1 MKYIISTICAAL
13 LIVCTYQFV
22 KISKLNAEIKIQ
34 NEKLNRI
41 KEYFGI
47 SLGNDSVSM
56 NENILLRA
64 KNLRDQLDSKTAK
77 INESESQLKS
87 MNTQLLKATSLN
99 RNYSSIMMESQKQ
112 KQILK
117 SQIANIQR
125 NLLANESKLR
135 ETIQKH
141 QKEITVLKE
150 VVETKIKQADASGY
164 RRGMSE
170 RMARRKA
177 SIDDRPI
184 QQSPLNDKQNLF

>member
-1 MKYIISTICAAL
+1 MKYFINTICATL
-13 LIVCTYQFV
+13 LVVCTYQII
-22 KISKLNAEIKIQ
+22 KISKLNAEIEIQ

-47 SLGNDSVSM
+47 SLGNDSVSL

-125 NLLANESKLR
+125 DLLANESKLR

-177 SIDDRPI
+177 SFDDRPS

>member
-1 MKYIISTICAAL
+1 M
-13 LIVCTYQFV
+13 
-22 KISKLNAEIKIQ
+22 
-34 NEKLNRI
+34 
-41 KEYFGI
+41 
-47 SLGNDSVSM
+47 
-56 NENILLRA
+56 
-64 KNLRDQLDSKTAK
+64 
-77 INESESQLKS
+77 
-87 MNTQLLKATSLN
+87 
-99 RNYSSIMMESQKQ
+99 
-112 KQILK
+112 K

-125 NLLANESKLR
+125 DLLANESKLR

-184 QQSPLNDKQNLF
+184 QQSPLNDKKNLF

>member
-1 MKYIISTICAAL
+1 ML
-13 LIVCTYQFV
+13 
-22 KISKLNAEIKIQ
+22 
-34 NEKLNRI
+34 
-41 KEYFGI
+41 
-47 SLGNDSVSM
+47 
-56 NENILLRA
+56 

>member
-64 KNLRDQLDSKTAK
+64 KNLRDQLDTKTAK

-177 SIDDRPI
+177 SFDDRPS

>member
-1 MKYIISTICAAL
+1 MKYIFSTICATF
-13 LIVCTYQFV
+13 LIVCTYQFI
-22 KISKLNAEIKIQ
+22 KISKLNAEIEIQ

-47 SLGNDSVSM
+47 SLENDSVSM
-56 NENILLRA
+56 NETILLRA
-64 KNLRDQLDSKTAK
+64 KNLRDQLDTKTAK

-125 NLLANESKLR
+125 DLLANESKLR

-177 SIDDRPI
+177 SIDDRSS
-184 QQSPLNDKQNLF
+184 QKSPLNDNQNLF